1 MLCTPTRT
9 TAASRL
15 SLPPAFFHLDPS
27 APTSPL
33 FAKNR
38 SDVLAWQSAIAR
50 KQYCATCLGGQ
61 GRFHA
66 KILAAPPGQRRCAVV
81 GSSATL
87 LGAALGSEIDG
98 ADFVLRVNSAPTA
111 GFEADVGRRTS
122 LRIVTLLPFR
132 HLRYCSH
139 VTEGERRRQCGGQTA
154 DAPMVVYCN
163 TPWRGACWSDI
174 ADDPVPRASPAIVER
189 TRALAK
195 LRAAVFP
202 SSGLLAVMMALSL
215 CEAVSAYG
223 FGTTATQRCAH
234 YFGDGKGCVAPA
246 AYTGRRDLANASS
259 ARRGKGR
266 PQGGWHNFRR
276 EEEFLRSLARRGA
289 IRLCGS
295 ATAAFEDLRGLF
307 ESTPKRVERSPS
319 EFGRHTRR
327 AGT

>member
-132 HLRYCSH
+132 HLRYCS
-139 VTEGERRRQCGGQTA
+139 
-154 DAPMVVYCN
+154 
-163 TPWRGACWSDI
+163 
-174 ADDPVPRASPAIVER
+174 
-189 TRALAK
+189 
-195 LRAAVFP
+195 P
-202 SSGLLAVMMALSL
+202 SVR
-215 CEAVSAYG
+215 CE
-223 FGTTATQRCAH
+223 Q
-234 YFGDGKGCVAPA
+234 
-246 AYTGRRDLANASS
+246 
-259 ARRGKGR
+259 
-266 PQGGWHNFRR
+266 
-276 EEEFLRSLARRGA
+276 
-289 IRLCGS
+289 
-295 ATAAFEDLRGLF
+295 
-307 ESTPKRVERSPS
+307 
-319 EFGRHTRR
+319 
-327 AGT
+327 